1 VVDTP
6 CMSVSTSRKTSNL
19 FFGLDS
25 FVSTD
30 ATVVLGPVSKLAPLA
45 AATAEIAPNTAADLI
60 NEEHDESIGSIGSS
74 GSIGSNPTLPPNVS
88 LEAGRA
94 LDQKLREI
102 EQALKDEAQLLA
114 TKATRHRTLVDDS
127 RADAL
132 VGLEPAPLPASWLIE
147 GDPNPRSKIMT
158 CSPEGGLVSG
168 VWTCR
173 AATFRF
179 DYANFDE
186 TVHIIRGV
194 AEVRIGHDVTYLR
207 PGSIAYFPK
216 GASSEWTVHEPI
228 HKYFV
233 QRNSNRGVRKLR
245 GLLGRFRRSEP
256 GGLG

>member
-1 VVDTP
+1 VVDTV
-6 CMSVSTSRKTSNL
+6 CMSVSTSPKTSNL

-30 ATVVLGPVSKLAPLA
+30 ATVVLGPVSKLASLA
-45 AATAEIAPNTAADLI
+45 AANPDIAPNTAADLI
-60 NEEHDESIGSIGSS
+60 NEEQDGSF
-74 GSIGSNPTLPPNVS
+74 GSNPTLPPNVS
-88 LEAGRA
+88 LEAARA

-114 TKATRHRTLVDDS
+114 TKATRHRNLIDDS
-127 RADAL
+127 RDDAL

-147 GDPNPRSKIMT
+147 GDPSPRIKIMT
-158 CSPEGGLVSG
+158 CSPEGGLLSG

-179 DYANFDE
+179 DYATFDE

-194 AEVRIGHDVTYLR
+194 AEVRIGNEITYLR

-245 GLLGRFRRSEP
+245 GLMGRFRHSEP